1 MSLWDWALAT
11 YAYPGVAEACLD
23 LQDRHGQNVPFLLWA
38 AWAQSSDPAMLR
50 AAADAA
56 RGWDAV
62 AVAPL
67 RATRRKLVLPVPP
80 IGDEARE
87 ALRETVREAEF
98 AAERLLMETL
108 EARTGE
114 RRGGI
119 STLESLRGAALA
131 WGRTAPDDALHQLA
145 AAIDVGLPSQG
156 EALHD
161 RGFGSRSQ
169 AYMDKQDD
177 AEWERD
183 LRARLVAM
191 TQDHAD
197 LDAAIQALAASALPD
212 MLVIGRLKRKKLALK
227 DEIARLQ
234 DQLTPDIIA

>member
-1 MSLWDWALAT
+1 MSLWEWALET
-11 YAYPGVAEACLD
+11 YAHPGVADACLD

-38 AWAQSSDPAMLR
+38 VWAQTSDPATLR

-56 RGWDAV
+56 RSWESA

-67 RATRRKLVLPVPP
+67 RAARRNLVFPAPP
-80 IGDEARE
+80 MDDDRRE
-87 ALRETVREAEF
+87 ALRETIREAEF

-108 EARTGE
+108 EARTSA
-114 RRGGI
+114 RRAPV

-131 WGRTAPDDALHQLA
+131 WGRTAPDDALHVLA
-145 AAIDVGLPSQG
+145 DAIDVGLLSTG

-161 RGFGSRSQ
+161 RRPGFGSQ

-177 AEWERD
+177 VKWEHD
-183 LRARLVAM
+183 LRARLVAL
-191 TQDHAD
+191 TQDHSD
-197 LDAAIQALAASALPD
+197 MDAAIQALAASTLPD